1 MAFSEFEQFRIEKAI
16 DAFMKQRRPRPDIRH
31 EFDLSAK
38 IERHSLVLYE
48 VRPDWQDKT
57 EIHEYPFAK
66 LTYVRTQN
74 VWNIFWMRANLKW
87 YGYEP
92 EPSVR
97 TIDEA
102 LRIVAEDKFACFFG

>member
-1 MAFSEFEQFRIEKAI
+1 MAFSEFAQFRIEKAI

-38 IERHSLVLYE
+38 IERQSLVLYE

-66 LTYVRTQN
+66 LTYVCTRN
-74 VWNIFWMRANLKW
+74 SWSIFWMRANLKW
-87 YGYEP
+87 YGYET

-102 LRIVAEDKFACFFG
+102 LKIVAEDKFSCFFG

>member
-31 EFDLSAK
+31 QFDLSAR
-38 IERHSLVLYE
+38 IERQSLVLYE

-66 LTYVRTQN
+66 LTYVRTRN
-74 VWNIFWMRANLKW
+74 CWNIFWMRANLKC

-102 LRIVAEDKFACFFG
+102 LQIVAEDKFACFFG

>member
-16 DAFMKQRRPRPDIRH
+16 DAFMKQRRPRPDIR
-31 EFDLSAK
+31 EKLDLSAR
-38 IERHSLVLYE
+38 IERQSLVLYE

-57 EIHEYPFAK
+57 VIREHPFAK
-66 LTYVRTQN
+66 LTYVRTRN
-74 VWNIFWMRANLKW
+74 SWNIFWMRANLKW

-97 TIDEA
+97 SIEEA
-102 LRIVAEDKFACFFG
+102 LQIVAEDKFACFFG